1 MADPM
6 NKRTEA
12 EQKLEQVLHQGLSGL
27 PPRRAPSTLESRV
40 ANELARRAQLP
51 WWRASFA
58 NWPVAARVMFIL
70 VCAVL
75 GAATILGGI
84 SAYLGDRSFDEAS
97 ALLLS
102 WAHPFLTVVSSAG
115 GLLTLLLRVIP
126 PLWLYGIL
134 GVGIFLYV
142 TLFGLGAAA
151 YRTLYLRPSS
161 AGDDL

>member
-1 MADPM
+1 M

-12 EQKLEQVLHQGLSGL
+12 TLKLERVIHQTLSGL

-40 ANELARRAQLP
+40 AHELARRALLP

-58 NWPVAARVMFIL
+58 NWPVAARVMFVL

-75 GAATILGGI
+75 VAATILGGL
-84 SAYLGDRSFDEAS
+84 SAYLGDRSFEEAS
-97 ALLLS
+97 AVLLS
-102 WAHPFLTVVSSAG
+102 WAHPFLTVLSSAG
-115 GLLTLLLRVIP
+115 GLAALLARVIP
-126 PLWLYGIL
+126 PLWLYGAL
-134 GVGIFLYV
+134 GLGAFLYV

-151 YRTLYLRPSS
+151 YRTLYLRPTA

>member
-6 NKRTEA
+6 NKRNA
-12 EQKLEQVLHQGLSGL
+12 EQKLEQVLHQALSGL

-40 ANELARRAQLP
+40 AGELAHRALLP

-75 GAATILGGI
+75 GAGTILGGV
-84 SAYLGDRSFDEAS
+84 SAYLGNHSFDEAS

-102 WAHPFLTVVSSAG
+102 WAQPFLTVVSSAG
-115 GLLTLLLRVIP
+115 GLVALLVHVIP
-126 PLWLYGIL
+126 PVWLYGIF

-151 YRTLYLRPSS
+151 YRTLYLPSS
-161 AGDDL
+161 AGDAS

>member
-1 MADPM
+1 M
-6 NKRTEA
+6 NKSES
-12 EQKLEQVLHQGLSGL
+12 ELKLEQVLHQALSGL
-27 PPRRAPSTLESRV
+27 PPRRAPGTLESRV
-40 ANELARRAQLP
+40 SDELARRALQP

-58 NWPVAARVMFIL
+58 NWPVGGRVTFVL

-75 GAATILGGI
+75 VAVTILGGV

-102 WAHPFLTVVSSAG
+102 WAHPFLTLVSSAG
-115 GLLTLLLRVIP
+115 GLLALLVHVIP
-126 PLWLYGIL
+126 PLWLYGTL
-134 GVGIFLYV
+134 GVGTFLYV

-151 YRTLYLRPSS
+151 YRTLYLRPTS

>member
-1 MADPM
+1 M
-6 NKRTEA
+6 NKRIDATL
-12 EQKLEQVLHQGLSGL
+12 KLEQVLHQTLSGL
-27 PPRRAPSTLESRV
+27 PPRRAPGTLESRV
-40 ANELARRAQLP
+40 ANELARRALLP

-58 NWPVAARVMFIL
+58 NWPVAARVMFIM

-75 GAATILGGI
+75 VAATILGGV

-97 ALLLS
+97 AVLLS

-115 GLLTLLLRVIP
+115 GLLALLLHVIP

-134 GVGIFLYV
+134 GAGIFLYV

-151 YRTLYLRPSS
+151 YRTLYLPSS
-161 AGDDL
+161 AGDAS

>member
-1 MADPM
+1 M
-6 NKRTEA
+6 NKRSES
-12 EQKLEQVLHQGLSGL
+12 EQKLEQVLQQALSGL

-40 ANELARRAQLP
+40 ANELARRALLP

-58 NWPVAARVMFIL
+58 NWPAAARVMFVL

-75 GAATILGGI
+75 VVATLLGGV
-84 SAYLGDRSFDEAS
+84 SAYLGDRSFTEVS

-115 GLLTLLLRVIP
+115 GLMALLVHAIP
-126 PLWLYGIL
+126 PMWLYGIL
-134 GVGIFLYV
+134 GVGVFLYV

-151 YRTLYLRPSS
+151 YRTLYLSPSL
-161 AGDDL
+161 GDHS

>member
-1 MADPM
+1 MNQRIDP
-6 NKRTEA
+6 TL
-12 EQKLEQVLHQGLSGL
+12 KLEQVLHRGLSGL
-27 PPRRAPSTLESRV
+27 PPRRAPSTLEARV
-40 ANELARRAQLP
+40 TNELARRALLP

-58 NWPVAARVMFIL
+58 NWPVAARVMFIV

-75 GAATILGGI
+75 VAATILGGV

-97 ALLLS
+97 AVLLS

-115 GLLTLLLRVIP
+115 GLVAVLVHVIP
-126 PLWLYGIL
+126 PLWLYGTL

-151 YRTLYLRPSS
+151 YRTLYLPSS
-161 AGDDL
+161 AGDAS

>member
-6 NKRTEA
+6 NKRTDA
-12 EQKLEQVLHQGLSGL
+12 ALKLEQVLHQALSGL
-27 PPRRAPSTLESRV
+27 PPRRAPGTLESRV
-40 ANELARRAQLP
+40 ANELARRALLP

-58 NWPVAARVMFIL
+58 SWPVAARVMFIL

-75 GAATILGGI
+75 AAVTILGGV
-84 SAYLGDRSFDEAS
+84 SAYLGDRSFEEVS
-97 ALLLS
+97 ALVLS
-102 WAHPFLTVVSSAG
+102 WAHPLLTVLSSAG
-115 GLLTLLLRVIP
+115 GLVALLMHVIP

-151 YRTLYLRPSS
+151 YRTLYLPSS
-161 AGDDL
+161 AGNAS

>member
-1 MADPM
+1 M
-6 NKRTEA
+6 NNRSES
-12 EQKLEQVLHQGLSGL
+12 EQKLEQILHHALSGL
-27 PPRRAPSTLESRV
+27 PPRRAPGTLESRV
-40 ANELARRAQLP
+40 ATELARRALLP

-58 NWPVAARVMFIL
+58 AWPVAARVAFIL

-75 GAATILGGI
+75 GVATILGGI

-115 GLLTLLLRVIP
+115 GLVALLVRVIP

-134 GVGIFLYV
+134 GVGAFLYV

-151 YRTLYLRPSS
+151 YRTLYLQPSS

>member
-1 MADPM
+1 
-6 NKRTEA
+6 
-12 EQKLEQVLHQGLSGL
+12 LSGL
-27 PPRRAPSTLESRV
+27 PPRRAPGTLESRV
-40 ANELARRAQLP
+40 ATELARRALLP

-58 NWPVAARVMFIL
+58 AWPVVARVAFIL

-75 GAATILGGI
+75 GVATILGGI

-97 ALLLS
+97 AVLLS

-115 GLLTLLLRVIP
+115 GLVALLVRVIP

-134 GVGIFLYV
+134 GVGAFLYV

-151 YRTLYLRPSS
+151 YRTLYLSPST
-161 AGDDL
+161 GDDL